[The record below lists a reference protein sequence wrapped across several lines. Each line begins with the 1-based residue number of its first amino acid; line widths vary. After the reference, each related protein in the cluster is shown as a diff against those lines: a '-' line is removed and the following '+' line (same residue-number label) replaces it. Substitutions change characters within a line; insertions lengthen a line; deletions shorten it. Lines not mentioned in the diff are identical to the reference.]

1 MDKLELNISKL
12 KDNIKKQQL
21 KIQSIKY
28 KMDNETNDYIFETL
42 SKSFEISKTELSKLK
57 KDLDNEVDTLKK
69 EKNIYKNNFLIFN
82 SLIS

>member
-28 KMDNETNDYIFETL
+28 KMDNETNDY
-42 SKSFEISKTELSKLK
+42 K
-57 KDLDNEVDTLKK
+57 
-69 EKNIYKNNFLIFN
+69 
-82 SLIS
+82 